1 MARHTPPPQA
11 IGRFKITEV
20 LGRGGMGEVYKA
32 IDPTLQRTVAVK
44 TVRPDIDRPE
54 YLERMMR
61 EAQACARLSH
71 PNIVTV
77 YEAGQVDGLVYI
89 VMEYLQG
96 QNLAELLEKESLP
109 FERRILILTK
119 VLEALEHAHGLDVVH
134 RDIKPSNI
142 HVCSDGTIKL
152 MDFGLARVM
161 VADTL
166 TASGNVLGTPHYASP
181 EQLKGEPIDGRTDIY
196 STGVMAYEM
205 LSGRRPFEPDNDS
218 ATSLILKV
226 IQQPAEPM
234 NTYVSRMLPEI
245 ESIVQRAMAKVPA
258 ERFQTAS
265 DMRGALLHFL
275 EQSKARLS
283 AIESSGAETVI
294 VPEPSTA
301 SIKVKSIPVA
311 PLTTG
316 ESRGRAWWWAGG
328 AAAAVIVAAIVIAA
342 PSRRAEDPAATAPAS
357 SASAAPVP
365 AASMPS
371 ASATPVNPGVAPA
384 DTRANAAA
392 PPSADKSTRAMA
404 DAPTPAASAAVAAPP
419 VPAPAPERSAK
430 ELFASSDAN
439 VAPGLRFRLM
449 QAGANDAPVDV
460 DPAREFRDGDR
471 IRFAFESNIDGY
483 LYVAQQG
490 TSGNWTVLFPNPD
503 INGGR
508 NTVKR
513 LQEYAVPDD
522 NYFRLDPPSGAE
534 KIFVFLSREPLATL
548 PGFQQPVKAYE
559 KGNAPMIATLQNSI
573 ASRDLVFAKDA
584 STSKSQ
590 STYIVNKAELG
601 KAVTASFTITHK

>member
-1 MARHTPPPQA
+1 MARNTPPPES
-11 IGRFKITEV
+11 IGRFKILEV

-77 YEAGQVDGLVYI
+77 YEAGQIDGVVYI

-96 QNLAELLEKESLP
+96 QNLADMMEKQSIP
-109 FERRILILTK
+109 FERRIVILTK
-119 VLEALEHAHGLDVVH
+119 VLEALQHAHALDVVH

-142 HVCSDGTIKL
+142 HVCSDGQIKL

-181 EQLKGEPIDGRTDIY
+181 EQLKGEVIDRRTDIY

-234 NTYVSRMLPEI
+234 NTDMSRMLPEI
-245 ESIVQRAMAKVPA
+245 ESIVQRAMAKTPA
-258 ERFQTAS
+258 ERFQTA
-265 DMRGALLHFL
+265 DEMRAALMHFL
-275 EQSKARLS
+275 EQSKARITS
-283 AIESSGAETVI
+283 IESSEDSAETKI
-294 VPEPSTA
+294 VSGSTA
-301 SIKVKSIPVA
+301 TIAPKSIPVA
-311 PLTTG
+311 PLTTS
-316 ESRGRAWWWAGG
+316 ESRSRTWWWAGG
-328 AAAAVIVAAIVIAA
+328 AAAAVVVAAIVMAA
-342 PSRRAEDPAATAPAS
+342 PSRSAVVIATNTSANVSPELDVSARPPAVETQQAQAPAS
-357 SASAAPVP
+357 SPSTPTARDLVLTPKPAAPAAAAAVP
-365 AASMPS
+365 AREL
-371 ASATPVNPGVAPA
+371 N
-384 DTRANAAA
+384 
-392 PPSADKSTRAMA
+392 
-404 DAPTPAASAAVAAPP
+404 
-419 VPAPAPERSAK
+419 AK
-430 ELFASSDAN
+430 EMFASNDAN
-439 VAPGLRFRLM
+439 VSPGLRFRLI
-449 QAGANDAPVDV
+449 QAGAGDAPMDV
-460 DPAREFRDGDR
+460 DPAKQFTTGDR

-490 TSGNWTVLFPNPD
+490 TSGNWNVLYPHPD

-508 NTVKR
+508 NSVRKSS
-513 LQEYAVPDD
+513 EIVIPDD
-522 NYFRLDPPSGAE
+522 NWFQMSPPAGDE
-534 KIFVFLSREPLATL
+534 HVFVFLSREPMATL
-548 PGFQQPVKAYE
+548 PGFSQPVTKPFQS
-559 KGNAPMIATLQNSI
+559 GSAPMIASLQSSI
-573 ASRDLVFAKDA
+573 QSRDLVLAKEP
-584 STSKSQ
+584 STSKTQ
-590 STYIVNKAELG
+590 ATYVVNKAELG